1 MNDVLKIGKN
11 KGLYEIKRQ
20 ADETQA
26 IITRLRAYG
35 STRNMPTRY
44 YNKKYPDTIPNNMAV
59 SNLMLPG
66 FPDTTSDPYI
76 DSDNKKFLGI
86 REASVF
92 FDGSDED
99 LDEIYPCLNEAKVV
113 SAEQATDDGTW
124 DDLNDGD
131 SIPNFKITIE
141 DIGFDINDYLSD
153 EAATISF
160 KTGKCAGREFEIVSC
175 TYDATNKHYIL
186 NCARAEDTDIDLY
199 FPNKYYNIQSGD
211 EYVLLNIEMPDV
223 YIEDAAQR
231 LLTAAKKYLAE
242 NDYVRYTYTP
252 SIDEIRL
259 KRQDDEAQASN
270 GKIDS
275 IYQTIKEGDIMA
287 FDDEDIGS
295 VTIAIDT
302 LKITE
307 EDEKLPKVTVTLTDE
322 KTVGT
327 IEKIQNKIDA
337 IVSGGTGSGATTS
350 QLRSYI
356 EKYGKKNFLSRVDD
370 DTASGLIKFLRGIE
384 FANSNGIDSTGNAT
398 LGDVKAEDITADDIT
413 ASGAITSNS
422 VTTGAV
428 TTDTLDADTQQV
440 KNIYIK
446 SGGKIESKSFDAN
459 ILTGYGFQIDK
470 DGNAVLESAT
480 IRRSLTV
487 PELVYNRVDIQ
498 VGDKWNAA
506 GGGTIESVTADTAAT
521 GTITLKLQEGE
532 IGAVAVDDI
541 CMGIFHS
548 QVSSENSTDNY
559 DDGCGNRRF
568 AGFYT
573 CYFRVTEI
581 LDTTD
586 NSKFRYALRPV
597 SDSYPTQYQP
607 AAAMDF
613 VAYGNFSDTAR
624 QRSFYFTRT
633 YQRYLS
639 GVSNWQF
646 SDDNIMAQ
654 FGEMSNLNKTDQD
667 GRALDDWSIY
677 LNSIYFGGSI
687 KYIHSDDNPLR
698 LELNTNGDN
707 FMAWGE
713 TLQLTS
719 RAYRGWK
726 DYTDEV
732 TAWKIERDS
741 GDAVS
746 DAAWALRD
754 KAKNF
759 DGTYQFYYGDTTAD
773 GTESDLPLNDM
784 TLSVLFIVTATIG
797 TQQVQSILEI

>member
-1 MNDVLKIGKN
+1 MWKIYSSDGTKVRYEIATLEYNGTWMGECYITATITTPKPITWEIGDYTEYRGERFELNYIPTLVKSQSGVKSGEEFKYDTVKFNSLSDELTRCDFNDYVLEDNELHYTSLPKFSFYAQTIQALADRIQANLDRIYTGDKKWTVICNPELVERTDRNISVDSINVWEALALVNSEFKANFIIRGRTITIGTSGIIMNDVLKIGKN

-44 YNKKYPDTIPNNMAV
+44 YNKKYPNTIPNNMAV

-131 SIPNFKITIE
+131 NIPNFKITIE
-141 DIGFDINDYLSD
+141 DIGFDINDYLSN

-211 EYVLLNIEMPDV
+211 EYVLLNIEMPDI

-259 KRQDDEAQASN
+259 KRQDDEAQVSN

-384 FANSNGIDSTGNAT
+384 FANSSGIDSTGNAT
-398 LGDVKAEDITADDIT
+398 LGDVKAEDIYSEKIRGVVIEILKQLQSEGFIDSIISGVGKGFGIDTAGRGQFE
-413 ASGAITSNS
+413 SLEVRGAMRVMELIINRLSAIESEFNF
-422 VTTGAV
+422 
-428 TTDTLDADTQQV
+428 TDT
-440 KNIYIK
+440 
-446 SGGKIESKSFDAN
+446 
-459 ILTGYGFQIDK
+459 
-470 DGNAVLESAT
+470 
-480 IRRSLTV
+480 
-487 PELVYNRVDIQ
+487 
-498 VGDKWNAA
+498 
-506 GGGTIESVTADTAAT
+506 GTIEKVTLLEDKTYLLNIRKRWDYDFTSFAENDVVYGSINTLLAD
-521 GTITLKLQEGE
+521 
-532 IGAVAVDDI
+532 
-541 CMGIFHS
+541 
-548 QVSSENSTDNY
+548 
-559 DDGCGNRRF
+559 
-568 AGFYT
+568 
-573 CYFRVTEI
+573 
-581 LDTTD
+581 
-586 NSKFRYALRPV
+586 
-597 SDSYPTQYQP
+597 
-607 AAAMDF
+607 
-613 VAYGNFSDTAR
+613 
-624 QRSFYFTRT
+624 
-633 YQRYLS
+633 
-639 GVSNWQF
+639 
-646 SDDNIMAQ
+646 
-654 FGEMSNLNKTDQD
+654 
-667 GRALDDWSIY
+667 
-677 LNSIYFGGSI
+677 GSI
-687 KYIHSDDNPLR
+687 KTSWFRVLAVDTSANTLTVVTYPNSEVPGGVNYAPVAGMNIARRGNALNEDRQSCWYISSF
-698 LELNTNGDN
+698 EGVI
-707 FMAWGE
+707 M
-713 TLQLTS
+713 
-719 RAYRGWK
+719 Y
-726 DYTDEV
+726 
-732 TAWKIERDS
+732 
-741 GDAVS
+741 
-746 DAAWALRD
+746 
-754 KAKNF
+754 
-759 DGTYQFYYGDTTAD
+759 
-773 GTESDLPLNDM
+773 M
-784 TLSVLFIVTATIG
+784 
-797 TQQVQSILEI
+797 